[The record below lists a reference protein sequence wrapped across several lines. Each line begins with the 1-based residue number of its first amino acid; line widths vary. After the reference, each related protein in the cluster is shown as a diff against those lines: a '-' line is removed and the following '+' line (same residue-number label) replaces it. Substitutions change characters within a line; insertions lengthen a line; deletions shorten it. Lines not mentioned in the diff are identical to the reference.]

1 MLEGLNE
8 LNFKFVEEPAPRS
21 VISYFQIKKQN
32 QKKPKIAF
40 GECIY
45 SLKDAQIFF
54 KNKLIDIFQP
64 DVNLLLQEELRLINI
79 LSKKYNI
86 DIIPHSWFNIT
97 NFSSNLLF
105 LNSKKKINL

>member
-1 MLEGLNE
+1 M
-8 LNFKFVEEPAPRS
+8 
-21 VISYFQIKKQN
+21 
-32 QKKPKIAF
+32 
-40 GECIY
+40 
-45 SLKDAQIFF
+45 
-54 KNKLIDIFQP
+54 IDIFQP

-105 LNSKKKINL
+105 LNSIKKNKLIEFNILKNPYDKMFMNNSFAIKKGKIFINKKILEILILIIKK

>member
-1 MLEGLNE
+1 M
-8 LNFKFVEEPAPRS
+8 
-21 VISYFQIKKQN
+21 
-32 QKKPKIAF
+32 
-40 GECIY
+40 
-45 SLKDAQIFF
+45 
-54 KNKLIDIFQP
+54 IDIFQP

-105 LNSKKKINL
+105 LNSIKKKNKLIEFNILKNPYDKMFMNNIFAIKKGKIFINKKNFGNIDIDYKKNKKK